1 MTEITRRGFLAA
13 IAAIAAVDVLPK
25 DLLAAPAEVQE
36 ETMFVARGLL
46 REICEKVD
54 RIYDEQ
60 YGSIPGEDVW
70 RQVTH
75 SCTSEL
81 QSYQHDRRVDDF
93 MVVCNANNN
102 PPEVVDQANVFTDL
116 YLKLYKNGEMVRMT
130 FCYATDGGVFVHILK
145 GKNLS

>member
-46 REICEKVD
+46 REICEKVE

-81 QSYQHDRRVDDF
+81 RSYQHGGRVADF

-116 YLKLYKNGEMVRMT
+116 YLKLYQNGEMVRMT
-130 FCYATDGGVFVHILK
+130 FCYATGGVFVHILK

>member
-46 REICEKVD
+46 REICEKVE
-54 RIYDEQ
+54 RIYGEQ

-81 QSYQHDRRVDDF
+81 RSYHHDGRVADF
-93 MVVCNANNN
+93 VVVCNANNN

-116 YLKLYKNGEMVRMT
+116 YLKLYQNGEMVRMT
-130 FCYATDGGVFVHILK
+130 FCYATDGGLFVHILK